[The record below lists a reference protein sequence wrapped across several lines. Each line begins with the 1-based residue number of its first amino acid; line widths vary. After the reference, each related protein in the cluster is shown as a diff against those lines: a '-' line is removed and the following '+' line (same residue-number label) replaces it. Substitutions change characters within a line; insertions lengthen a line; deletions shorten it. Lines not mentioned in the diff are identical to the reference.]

1 MFRRTDKLKGF
12 TLIELL
18 VVIAI
23 IAILAVVI
31 ILNLTQAR
39 KKARDAQRK
48 DDMRSL
54 TIAIESYYDDQ
65 NKYPGTLNRTY
76 KSTKT
81 ADSLGGAI
89 FGKTGTY
96 LGTYLKGDVKDP
108 LNNSSYYYYYIY
120 KGDSKYTLCAKDM
133 EIDSNANSG
142 SEYCLNSD

>member
-48 DDMRSL
+48 DDMRNIVL
-54 TIAIESYYDDQ
+54 ALENYYDDHNQ
-65 NKYPGTLNRTY
+65 YV
-76 KSTKT
+76 ST
-81 ADSLGGAI
+81 ADAWVQEGSNNTNTNV
-89 FGKTGTY
+89 F
-96 LGTYLKGDVKDP
+96 LKKGPLKDFLKSDVKDP
-108 LNNSSYYYYYIY
+108 NNNSSYYY
-120 KGDSKYTLCAKDM
+120 KYQGTANTFRVCAQNM
-133 EIDSNANSG
+133 EISSNANLNNS
-142 SEYCLNSD
+142 YCVSNK

>member
-1 MFRRTDKLKGF
+1 MFKKTNKLKGF

-23 IAILAVVI
+23 IAILAVII

-48 DDMRSL
+48 DDIRSL
-54 TIAIESYYDDQ
+54 TVAIELFYDDK
-65 NKYPGTLNRTY
+65 NKFPGTTNRTY
-76 KSTKT
+76 KSTET
-81 ADSLGGAI
+81 SDSLGGAI

-108 LNNSSYYYYYIY
+108 LNKDNYYYYYIY
-120 KGDSKYTLCAKDM
+120 KGDSKYTLCANDM
-133 EIDSNANSG
+133 EIDSNANDG
-142 SEYCLNSD
+142 SKYCLNSK